1 MKKGQVVKFKQSTLD
16 EYKND
21 ITIVGQTIRNMAKQK
36 LVVTDIDEFGS
47 IQLNYGKQ
55 WFMMDDFEVA

>member
-36 LVVTDIDEFGS
+36 LVITDIDEFGS
-47 IQLNYGKQ
+47 IQLNYSKQ

>member
-47 IQLNYGKQ
+47 IQLNYSKQ

>member
-36 LVVTDIDEFGS
+36 LVITDIDEFGS
-47 IQLNYGKQ
+47 IQLNYSKQ
-55 WFMMDDFEVA
+55 WFMMDDFEVV

>member
-36 LVVTDIDEFGS
+36 LVITDIDEFGS
-47 IQLNYGKQ
+47 IQLNYSKQ
-55 WFMMDDFEVA
+55 WFMMDDFEIA

>member
-1 MKKGQVVKFKQSTLD
+1 MKKGQVVKFKQSVLAK
-16 EYKND
+16 YKDN

-36 LVVTDIDEFGS
+36 LVITDIDEFGS
-47 IQLNYGKQ
+47 IQLNYSKQ

>member
-47 IQLNYGKQ
+47 IKINYSKQ
-55 WFMMDDFEVA
+55 WFMMDDFEVV